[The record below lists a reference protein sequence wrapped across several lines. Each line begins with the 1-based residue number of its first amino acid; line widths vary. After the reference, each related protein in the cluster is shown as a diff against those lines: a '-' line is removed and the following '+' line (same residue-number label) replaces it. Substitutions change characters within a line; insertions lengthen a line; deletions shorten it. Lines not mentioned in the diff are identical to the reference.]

1 MAEEKAILNE
11 AIEPEDR
18 LRPEPSAPPQED
30 EVLTTEAIAE
40 SNATIPPTSQIC
52 PPNQQGSSLS
62 EVEPQPPTMFG
73 LVPEQNVTFCVDT
86 SGSMFKSLP
95 VVKEHLMETLHSL
108 SRRRDEKAMFNLIEF
123 NSQVTQWADKLVQCT
138 PETVAVAGQWVS
150 GLSAKTGTNTQD
162 ALLAAFAD
170 TTCQAVYLV
179 TDGPPDQYAEE
190 VLDRVVAASGPR
202 TVHCIYIVTGEAADE
217 ATIEFL
223 EDLAVETFG
232 SLHVVTLTMH
242 GCVERVTPIYRSD
255 HAHERVVRTVNNTLR
270 PSMKACSVSTT
281 LQIDPDEI
289 LAPRLNSM
297 VYPHPYLG
305 YYVSPG
311 LVSTLPERYYYPYYW
326 SRYRPAKAWLQAQD
340 KLGDPV
346 LAGLSPAAGSVLVG
360 KKVLARRIED
370 GYFYR
375 ATVQSQNLG
384 DKFLIAFGPCKH
396 GKYKETQY
404 QDTHVFDIVDH
415 SDAMRHTILTGDRV
429 LAPWEP
435 EGERYAPGIVLSGQ
449 EKRHAEGPE
458 DQNLTVSLSN
468 GKTECVPCNIAVW
481 LPPSLY
487 ERLSLELQMPQEARR
502 TLLSSVDNYPIEN
515 LPGYPASGP
524 VGDPPEY
531 PKNEPSFTL
540 ESNPY
545 LWDPYLYKYPPYLPA
560 FYGYPSPPFIMN
572 RGRLERSTCGK
583 RPTSAP
589 TGTTEDAGSLIPG
602 TNMTRRELED
612 RVMAQLMEHR
622 LDLSSENWETK
633 SSGIL
638 NKEMDVHR
646 RPVSASDS
654 RLLGRREKQAESSL
668 KKSVQF
674 SEDTAVAERE
684 ENIRV
689 DDRGAYLDD
698 SDFDEYGNPIWR
710 RKRGPQLEDASVNTD
725 SSLLFYHSPGIKG
738 RPRWNYWRNDP
749 SPTYSEI
756 SGWVGEEEGVRGP
769 RRRPVGP
776 GPFRET
782 ALQAPLE
789 ARDMREPPY
798 DVEWASPA
806 FKYVD
811 TFAKHDY
818 STSVQ
823 DCLGYKRTPHPP
835 SKKDAAS
842 GPVTTT
848 SCLRSY
854 TVGSRPIAIM
864 TPEEREEARRANRR
878 RRVIRREYEWYQR
891 LAEEDTMKG
900 LMQDQHRERILAQMT
915 RDRERQ
921 IQEQQDIARAREAKK
936 RISSELR
943 ARIEQNQ
950 RDEAEKEERRIE
962 GLKKRRER
970 REEVQAQKDKEIQD
984 TIARREE
991 IRKQNNQAR
1000 VQSWTDRLNEQDA
1013 QEAATNKQH
1022 QQAKLRRQE
1031 HFRELERQGQQRKDL
1046 RLAVSEQQ
1054 QAIYRSQI
1062 FA

>member
-1 MAEEKAILNE
+1 MSEEGERTPNVDEAEESPKL
-11 AIEPEDR
+11 
-18 LRPEPSAPPQED
+18 EPSAPPQE
-30 EVLTTEAIAE
+30 EESRPATEDLPLAE
-40 SNATIPPTSQIC
+40 PQTCQSESPDVQEC
-52 PPNQQGSSLS
+52 PVVG
-62 EVEPQPPTMFG
+62 VEPQPPTMFG
-73 LVPEQNVTFCVDT
+73 LVPEKRVTFCIDT

-108 SRRRDEKAMFNLIEF
+108 SKFRDETVMFNLIEF

-138 PETVAVAGQWVS
+138 PETVAVAGQWVKA
-150 GLSAKTGTNTQD
+150 LSAKTGTNTQD

-170 TTCQAVYLV
+170 PTCQSVYLV
-179 TDGPPDQYAEE
+179 TDGPPDQYVEE

-202 TVHCIYIVTGEAADE
+202 TVHCVYVVTGEAADE
-217 ATIEFL
+217 AVVEFL

-232 SLHVVTLTMH
+232 SLHIVTLTLH

-255 HAHERVVRTVNNTLR
+255 HAHERIVRTVNNTLR
-270 PSMKACSVSTT
+270 PSVKACSVATS
-281 LQIDPDEI
+281 LQIDPEEI
-289 LAPRLNSM
+289 LAPRLNSL

-305 YYVSPG
+305 YHVSPA
-311 LVSTLPERYYYPYYW
+311 LVSTMPERYYYPHYW
-326 SRYRPAKAWLQAQD
+326 SRYRPAKAWLEAQD
-340 KLGDPV
+340 KLVDPR

-360 KKVLARRIED
+360 KRVLARRIED
-370 GYFYR
+370 GYFYM

-384 DKFLIAFGPCKH
+384 EKFLVAFGPCKH
-396 GKYKETQY
+396 GKYKQTQY
-404 QDTHVFDIVDH
+404 QDTYVFDIVDH
-415 SDAMRHTILTGDRV
+415 QDALRHTILTGDRV

-458 DQNLTVSLSN
+458 DQDLTVSFSN
-468 GKTECVPCNIAVW
+468 GKTERVPRDVAVW
-481 LPPSLY
+481 LPSSLY
-487 ERLSLELQMPQEARR
+487 ERLSLELQMPQEARK
-502 TLLSSVDNYPIEN
+502 TLLSAVDNYPIEN

-524 VGDPPEY
+524 VGNPPEY
-531 PKNEPSFTL
+531 PTIEPSFVM

-560 FYGYPSPPFIMN
+560 FYGYPPPAPFVIN
-572 RGRLERSTCGK
+572 RGRADRASCGK
-583 RPTSAP
+583 RPQSAP
-589 TGTTEDAGSLIPG
+589 ASNSEDASSMIPG

-612 RVMAQLMEHR
+612 RVMSQLMEHR
-622 LDLSSENWETK
+622 LEI
-633 SSGIL
+633 SGESGGANSDTLLL
-638 NKEMDVHR
+638 NGTGNVGSGR
-646 RPVSASDS
+646 RAVSASDS
-654 RLLGRREKQAESSL
+654 RLLGRRDQQAESCL

-674 SEDTAVAERE
+674 SQDTRIAERE

-689 DDRGAYLDD
+689 DERGAYL
-698 SDFDEYGNPIWR
+698 SDEDYDEYGNPTLR
-710 RKRGPQLEDASVNTD
+710 GDRCKGPQLEDAGVNTD
-725 SSLLFYHSPGIKG
+725 SSLLFYHSPGIKA

-756 SGWVGEEEGVRGP
+756 SGWVAQEEGAGGP
-769 RRRPVGP
+769 RRRFVGL

-811 TFAKHDY
+811 TLAKHDY
-818 STSVQ
+818 SNSVRE
-823 DCLGYKRTPHPP
+823 CMGYSRAPHPP
-835 SKKDAAS
+835 SKKEAA
-842 GPVTTT
+842 TT

-854 TVGSRPIAIM
+854 TVGSRPVVVM
-864 TPEEREEARRANRR
+864 TAEEREEARRANRR
-878 RRVIRREYEWYQR
+878 RRVLRREQDWQQR
-891 LAEEDTMKG
+891 LTEEDTMKG
-900 LMQDQHRERILAQMT
+900 LMQDGHRERVLAQMS
-915 RDRERQ
+915 RDRQRQ
-921 IQEQQDIARAREAKK
+921 VQEQQDIARAREAKK

-950 RDEAEKEERRIE
+950 KEEAERDNRRIE

-970 REEVQAQKDKEIQD
+970 REEILAQKDKEMQD
-984 TIARREE
+984 TVARREE
-991 IRKQNNQAR
+991 VRRQNNQAR
-1000 VQSWTDRLNEQDA
+1000 VQSWTERLNAQDA
-1013 QEAATNKQH
+1013 ADSAAETQ
-1022 QQAKLRRQE
+1022 QRQAKLRRQE

-1054 QAIYRSQI
+1054 QAIFRSQI